1 MHMYASNV
9 CVFDSSVCVVQ
20 YASASLNGEGVFG
33 CMKHES
39 GVHRVQRVP
48 QTEASGRI
56 HTSTMSVVILPQP
69 SQVSQTPPTG
79 VVGRVW
85 FHYSHEFCTGRG
97 DNQCSRC
104 QGRNAKSL
112 WVCKNSLI

>member
-1 MHMYASNV
+1 MKTLLIKEGSRYMHMYASNV

-69 SQVSQTPPTG
+69 SQVSQAPPTG
-79 VVGRVW
+79 VVERVW
-85 FHYSHEFCTGRG
+85 F
-97 DNQCSRC
+97 
-104 QGRNAKSL
+104 K
-112 WVCKNSLI
+112 